1 MNYPIE
7 LNERERELIL
17 NLLHREQRQLPVEL
31 HRADSMDVHRVLN
44 ERLNTLDRLIL
55 RLEEQTRIAVD

>member
-1 MNYPIE
+1 
-7 LNERERELIL
+7 
-17 NLLHREQRQLPVEL
+17 
-31 HRADSMDVHRVLN
+31 MDVHRVLN